1 MRGFSIRATKLVQ
14 IYLSE
19 RFQRININND
29 FSEWCKIPV
38 GVSRVILGPLSF
50 NILINDIFYFIHEAY
65 ICNFAND
72 NSLYSSEDNFKEIK
86 TIV

>member
-14 IYLSE
+14 IYLLE

-29 FSEWCKIPV
+29 FSEWCKILV
-38 GVSRVILGPLSF
+38 GVSRVILGLLLF
-50 NILINDIFYFIHEAY
+50 NILINDIFYIIHEAY

-72 NSLYSSEDNFKEIK
+72 NSLYSSEDNFKEVK